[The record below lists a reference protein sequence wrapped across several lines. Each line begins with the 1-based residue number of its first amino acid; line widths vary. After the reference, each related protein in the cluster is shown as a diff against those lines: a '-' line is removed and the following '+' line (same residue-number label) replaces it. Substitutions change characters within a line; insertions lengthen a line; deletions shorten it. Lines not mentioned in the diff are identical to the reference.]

1 MESPRG
7 SHPAPG
13 PRPAEGV
20 TQFEA
25 VHQFRPLEAHT
36 CAEPVQELAAWRE
49 ILTRLGLLG
58 QHPERYEGLG
68 YGNVSARLGPMGN
81 ASPAPRYLI
90 TGTQTGGKRIV
101 GLGDFCV
108 VERCEVGANR
118 VASYGPVAPS
128 SESLTHGALYEAGP
142 SIRVV
147 LHGHCPEIWRQAR
160 RLHLPG
166 TAPHA
171 QNGTQEM
178 AREVRRL
185 YRESAASELGLL
197 VMGGHEDGVLA
208 FGRSAAEAGSAL
220 VRQLARALEAD

>member
-1 MESPRG
+1 MELSRG
-7 SHPAPG
+7 GSPG
-13 PRPAEGV
+13 PGLTPAEGV

-25 VHQFRPLEAHT
+25 RHQHRPLDAHS
-36 CAEPVQELAAWRE
+36 CAELARELAAWRE

-68 YGNVSARLGPMGN
+68 YGNVSGRLGPMGN
-81 ASPAPRYLI
+81 AGPAPRFLI
-90 TGTQTGGKRIV
+90 TGTQTGGKRVV

-108 VERCEVGANR
+108 VERCELGANR
-118 VASYGPVAPS
+118 VASHGPVAPS

-142 SIRVV
+142 ALRVV
-147 LHGHCPEIWRQAR
+147 LHGHCPEIWRHAR
-160 RLHLPG
+160 RLHLPA
-166 TAPHA
+166 TSA
-171 QNGTQEM
+171 QARNGTQEM

-185 YRESAASELGLL
+185 YRESAASELGIL

-220 VRQLARALEAD
+220 VRQLARALGAE